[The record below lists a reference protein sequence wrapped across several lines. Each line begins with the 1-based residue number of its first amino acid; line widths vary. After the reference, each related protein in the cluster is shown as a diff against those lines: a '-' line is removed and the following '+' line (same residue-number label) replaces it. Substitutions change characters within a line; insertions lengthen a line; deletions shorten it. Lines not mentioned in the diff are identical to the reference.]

1 MERKLKHL
9 EMLQNIISRM
19 ANNSFLLKGW
29 TVTLVVG
36 LLAFANVK
44 EMEPKFM
51 ILALLPTISFWILDG
66 FFLHQ
71 EWLFRALYNYTATLD
86 EDNIDFLM
94 NPNSFNTKERSWK
107 NAIFSKT
114 LRLFYLPILFVVIIA
129 IAISF
134 MDSDNCIIL
143 LAKLINS

>member
-1 MERKLKHL
+1 MEGKLKHL
-9 EMLQNIISRM
+9 EMLQNTISRM

-36 LLAFANVK
+36 LFAFANVE
-44 EMEPKFM
+44 EMESKFI
-51 ILALLPTISFWILDG
+51 ILALLPTLSFWLLDG

-71 EWLFRALYNYTATLD
+71 EWLFRTLYDYTTTLD
-86 EDNIDFLM
+86 QDDIDFLM
-94 NPNSFNTKERSWK
+94 DPISFNTEERSWK

-114 LRLFYLPILFVVIIA
+114 LRLFYLPILCVVIIA
-129 IAISF
+129 IVISF
-134 MDSDNCIIL
+134 MDTDCSIL

>member
-9 EMLQNIISRM
+9 EMLQNIICRM

-36 LLAFANVK
+36 LFAFANVK

-71 EWLFRALYNYTATLD
+71 EWLFRALYNYTTTLD

-94 NPNSFNTKERSWK
+94 DPTSFNTKERSWK
-107 NAIFSKT
+107 KAIISKT
-114 LRLFYLPILFVVIIA
+114 LRLFYLPILLVVIIA
-129 IAISF
+129 IAISL
-134 MDSDNCIIL
+134 MDGDKCIL
-143 LAKLINS
+143 LTKLVNL